1 MPQTLGDGKFRFGV
15 PRSLRLLQGAGVSSV
30 TLWEAMG
37 RVYNADAQRLANLRP
52 GAQGPL
58 DWKQVSLA
66 ARKVNVNA
74 IGG

>member
-1 MPQTLGDGKFRFGV
+1 
-15 PRSLRLLQGAGVSSV
+15 VSSV